1 MAALMSSC
9 GNSALVSDATANSSH
24 SDIMN
29 SQLVENGLVHFESSE
44 RRKLETNARTEN
56 RVYQCKKLK
65 MSAVRE
71 FPAGCGR
78 FAQKFSPRTSQIDV
92 DMDANAEKIT
102 VKVGKDSSSTS
113 DHVQQETTLE
123 KCGQFN
129 ESSKDVVVMEH
140 LAPSK
145 ILQPQHA
152 GELAGAMIDLYPPE
166 TPKYVAHLDP
176 IPSVSLPES
185 VNLNDLMQEK
195 SSLHISAR
203 RAFPYGCGRNA
214 RRLTEVGKHKR
225 LNSLAHKDG
234 DIGKSFARDMY
245 SCRKWNEADKSG
257 MKKESNDIP
266 IRPDSENISSHSEEK
281 TLNGVT
287 DREITDT
294 SEKRL
299 TKESAASAK
308 KEVDCS
314 KLSMKPVGMN
324 SNKDQHHQRNP
335 IDLELC
341 KGKVVVLALMA
352 AQNCPWMQNYVG
364 DESEGH

>member
-1 MAALMSSC
+1 MAALVPSC

-44 RRKLETNARTEN
+44 RRKLETNAGTEN

-65 MSAVRE
+65 VSAIRE

-78 FAQKFSPRTSQIDV
+78 FGQNFSPQIDV
-92 DMDANAEKIT
+92 DMDANAKKIT
-102 VKVGKDSSSTS
+102 VKISKHSSSTS
-113 DHVQQETTLE
+113 DHVQRETTLE
-123 KCGQFN
+123 KGGQFN

-152 GELAGAMIDLYPPE
+152 GTLAGAMIDLYPPE

-176 IPSVSLPES
+176 ISSVSLPES
-185 VNLNDLMQEK
+185 ANLNDLMQEK
-195 SSLHISAR
+195 SSIHISAR

-214 RRLTEVGKHKR
+214 RRLTEVGKHKP

-234 DIGKSFARDMY
+234 DIGKSFAWDMY
-245 SCRKWNEADKSG
+245 SCRKWNEADEAW
-257 MKKESNDIP
+257 MKKVSNDIP
-266 IRPDSENISSHSEEK
+266 IRPNSENISSHSEEK

-299 TKESAASAK
+299 AKESAASAK

-314 KLSMKPVGMN
+314 KLSMKPVSMN
-324 SNKDQHHQRNP
+324 SNEDQHHQRNP

-352 AQNCPWMQNYVG
+352 AQNCPWMQNFVG